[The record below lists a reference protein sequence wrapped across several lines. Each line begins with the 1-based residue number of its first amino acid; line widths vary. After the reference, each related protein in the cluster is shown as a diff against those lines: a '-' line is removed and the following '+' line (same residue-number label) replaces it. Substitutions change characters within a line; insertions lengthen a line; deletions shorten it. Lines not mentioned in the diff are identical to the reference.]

1 MHQAMAAGHLT
12 SSLVPNSAVPHG
24 AYSPGAV
31 GGLGGGGGPGS
42 RSPVSS
48 PTPQPPPPLGV
59 PAGHMVG
66 GYGGA
71 GHVTPGHNTSGG
83 GGGGNDGGLSSD
95 CSDDEGSPGAGGHM
109 PVVYPWMKKIHV
121 TGSGRKITALIM
133 PRRFRSFCMNQ
144 HFFFHDYHGSFATLP
159 TTTHLH

>member
-1 MHQAMAAGHLT
+1 MHQAMAAGHLS
-12 SSLVPNSAVPHG
+12 SSLVPNAAVPHG
-24 AYSPGAV
+24 AYSPGA
-31 GGLGGGGGPGS
+31 GGLGGGGPGS

-48 PTPQPPPPLGV
+48 PTPQPPTLPLGG

-66 GYGGA
+66 GYGGPGGG
-71 GHVTPGHNTSGG
+71 GHVTPGHNTS

-121 TGSGRKITALIM
+121 TGSGRIRRQWFS
-133 PRRFRSFCMNQ
+133 RRFKIKL
-144 HFFFHDYHGSFATLP
+144 FFITLLFTFSYSLLSILSP
-159 TTTHLH
+159 K

>member
-12 SSLVPNSAVPHG
+12 SSLVPNAAVPHG
-24 AYSPGAV
+24 AAYSPG
-31 GGLGGGGGPGS
+31 GGLAGS

-48 PTPQPPPPLGV
+48 PTPQPPSLPLGSGGG

-66 GYGGA
+66 GYGSGG
-71 GHVTPGHNTSGG
+71 GHLTPGHNTSSG

-95 CSDDEGSPGAGGHM
+95 CSEDEGSPGAGGHM

-121 TGSGRKITALIM
+121 SGSGKATFVPFKDFTHFPLIQNSVEYPRKYNL
-133 PRRFRSFCMNQ
+133 Q
-144 HFFFHDYHGSFATLP
+144 L
-159 TTTHLH
+159 

>member
-1 MHQAMAAGHLT
+1 MAAGHLT
-12 SSLVPNSAVPHG
+12 SSLVPNAAVPHG
-24 AYSPGAV
+24 AYSPG
-31 GGLGGGGGPGS
+31 GIGGGPGS

-48 PTPQPPPPLGV
+48 PTPQPPPTLGGV

-66 GYGGA
+66 GYGGGSVG
-71 GHVTPGHNTSGG
+71 GHVTPGHNTS

-121 TGSGRKITALIM
+121 TGSGTELTTFLALPLRYRDNDISSGLF
-133 PRRFRSFCMNQ
+133 PPSLLFSLSFSC
-144 HFFFHDYHGSFATLP
+144 FKST
-159 TTTHLH
+159 

>member
-12 SSLVPNSAVPHG
+12 SSLVPNTAGVPHG
-24 AYSPGAV
+24 AYSPG
-31 GGLGGGGGPGS
+31 GLAGGGGPGS

-48 PTPQPPPPLGV
+48 PTPQPPPLPLGGV

-66 GYGGA
+66 GYGGGG

-121 TGSGRKITALIM
+121 TGSGTELTTFLSIPL
-133 PRRFRSFCMNQ
+133 SFFLFLFSLLYQ
-144 HFFFHDYHGSFATLP
+144 YLAFDYTYIL
-159 TTTHLH
+159 